1 MLSYAKQ
8 NNAAQNLKKVF
19 VREMRKIGTFSAV
32 YLDSHVFFPKKNY
45 KVNIQSIMKRII
57 R

>member
-1 MLSYAKQ
+1 MAHYKRYLM
-8 NNAAQNLKKVF
+8 QNLKKVF
-19 VREMRKIGTFSAV
+19 VREIRKIGTFSAL
-32 YLDSHVFFPKKNY
+32 YLDSHVFFQKNNK

>member
-1 MLSYAKQ
+1 MTPPKI
-8 NNAAQNLKKVF
+8 KVF
-19 VREMRKIGTFSAV
+19 VREIRKIGTFSAL

-45 KVNIQSIMKRII
+45 KVNIQSIIKGII